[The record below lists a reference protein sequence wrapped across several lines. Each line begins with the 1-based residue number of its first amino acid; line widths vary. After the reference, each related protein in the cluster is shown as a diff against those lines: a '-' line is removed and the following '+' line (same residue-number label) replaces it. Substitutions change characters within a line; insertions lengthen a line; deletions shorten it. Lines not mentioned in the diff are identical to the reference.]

1 MNNVIAIIPALSGSK
16 SVRDKNIKLLSGH
29 PLIAYSIVAAK
40 LSKEIKRVVV
50 STDSEEYAEIAKKYG
65 AEVPFIR
72 PEIYSKDSSTDRD
85 FFIHAMNWFKDNEN
99 TVPEYWVQLRPT
111 TPLRNPEK
119 IDKAISMILSDDT
132 ATSLRSGHKA
142 PESPLKWF
150 IKRDNYFKGLIE
162 NEEYNL
168 PKQSFEDVYI
178 PDGYVDIVKASFLL
192 NNEKIHGENIIA
204 FESPVCT
211 EIDSIQEFNYLE
223 YQIKDGDSL
232 LLEKLNKATGQ

>member
-1 MNNVIAIIPALSGSK
+1 M
-16 SVRDKNIKLLSGH
+16 
-29 PLIAYSIVAAK
+29 
-40 LSKEIKRVVV
+40 
-50 STDSEEYAEIAKKYG
+50 
-65 AEVPFIR
+65 
-72 PEIYSKDSSTDRD
+72 
-85 FFIHAMNWFKDNEN
+85 
-99 TVPEYWVQLRPT
+99 
-111 TPLRNPEK
+111 
-119 IDKAISMILSDDT
+119 
-132 ATSLRSGHKA
+132 
-142 PESPLKWF
+142 
-150 IKRDNYFKGLIE
+150 IE

-211 EIDSIQEFNYLE
+211 EIDSIEEFKYLE

>member
-1 MNNVIAIIPALSGSK
+1 
-16 SVRDKNIKLLSGH
+16 
-29 PLIAYSIVAAK
+29 
-40 LSKEIKRVVV
+40 
-50 STDSEEYAEIAKKYG
+50 
-65 AEVPFIR
+65 
-72 PEIYSKDSSTDRD
+72 
-85 FFIHAMNWFKDNEN
+85 
-99 TVPEYWVQLRPT
+99 
-111 TPLRNPEK
+111 
-119 IDKAISMILSDDT
+119 MILSDDT

-211 EIDSIQEFNYLE
+211 EIDSIEEFNYLE